1 MPSTTRLENTEAQ
14 TPMKARWGAP
24 LGGGSWAD
32 RIAMRLQPRK
42 NGVTESFRAEGQLWQ
57 LRRHHPDHIALNLP
71 DDNNGTLI
79 TPIFRGHFQN
89 WLNKVL
95 GACNDA
101 EHFDRSSA
109 PGLLSCTLD
118 GGGKIVS
125 FDSAEVEVVAET
137 ANSTRLC
144 RQANFNFTS
153 SLPMAATVALGS
165 GQ

>member
-42 NGVTESFRAEGQLWQ
+42 NRVTESFRAEGQLWQ

-79 TPIFRGHFQN
+79 NPIFRGHFQSYHIAN
-89 WLNKVL
+89 VHSDLERNDHCVNVAFNL
-95 GACNDA
+95 DDNNADHNYDRYNIADNVCHELCYNDA
-101 EHFDRSSA
+101 DDHR
-109 PGLLSCTLD
+109 
-118 GGGKIVS
+118 
-125 FDSAEVEVVAET
+125 
-137 ANSTRLC
+137 NRW
-144 RQANFNFTS
+144 
-153 SLPMAATVALGS
+153 
-165 GQ
+165 